1 MSSYK
6 RKHLDDTIGKW
17 FRVIKNRNEIFVNN
31 TTTHNGTK
39 LKIKGVKKDEIVIV
53 RECVAKSCQFTDLVF
68 VQTQI
73 GFKVHILKGKVTRS
87 SNSKKLLNTTS
98 I

>member
-6 RKHLDDTIGKW
+6 RKYLDDTIGKW
-17 FRVIKNRNEIFVNN
+17 FRVIKNRNETFVNN
-31 TTTHNGTK
+31 ATHNGPK
-39 LKIKGVKKDEIVIV
+39 LRIKGVKKDEIVIV

-87 SNSKKLLNTTS
+87 SKKSKVCSHKST
-98 I
+98 